1 MTAVRVINNAATFD
15 GGLEY
20 VLRKLHNHSGVTI
33 DLTPAQ
39 RKHPVLW
46 SPVLGWKL
54 WRKGAFR

>member
-1 MTAVRVINNAATFD
+1 VSI
-15 GGLEY
+15 E
-20 VLRKLHNHSGVTI
+20 VTE
-33 DLTPAQ
+33 AQ